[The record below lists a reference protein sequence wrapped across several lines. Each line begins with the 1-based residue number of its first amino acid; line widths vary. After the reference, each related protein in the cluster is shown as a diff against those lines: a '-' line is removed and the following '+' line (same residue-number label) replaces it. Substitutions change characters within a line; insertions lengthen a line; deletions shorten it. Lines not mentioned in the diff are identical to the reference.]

1 MAVGGDA
8 AGSVVARTARGDG
21 LRAAAPRSHPRDGA
35 SRGTSATTVARPARS
50 SALARLEPDMS
61 TTYRSL
67 LLFGPPGVGKGTQGA
82 RLGAEA
88 GYVHL
93 ATGDI
98 FRSLDK
104 QTPEGQ
110 EFLKYSTQGLLVPD
124 ELTMRIWASH
134 VKKMIA
140 GGQYDPER
148 DVLVLDG
155 MPRSLEQAK
164 ALEDHIEPLGI
175 LSLVVPDED
184 EMVRRILKRGEAS
197 GRPDD
202 LDEATIRRRFDEYR
216 EKTAPVLAHYD
227 PALVHEIDGMGT
239 IDEVFVRVKEAADKS
254 RAGFLTEA

>member
-1 MAVGGDA
+1 M
-8 AGSVVARTARGDG
+8 T
-21 LRAAAPRSHPRDGA
+21 
-35 SRGTSATTVARPARS
+35 
-50 SALARLEPDMS
+50 

-104 QTPEGQ
+104 ETPEGQ
-110 EFLKYSTQGLLVPD
+110 EFVKYSSQGLLVPD
-124 ELTMRIWASH
+124 ELTMRIWAAH

-140 GGQYDPER
+140 SGAFNPLT

-155 MPRSLEQAK
+155 MPRSIEQARD
-164 ALEDHIEPLGI
+164 LEPHIEVLGI

-184 EMVRRILKRGEAS
+184 EMVRRIMKRGESS
-197 GRPDD
+197 GRADD
-202 LDEATIRRRFDEYR
+202 LDEATIRRRFVEYH

-227 PALVHEIDGMGT
+227 AALVHEIDGMGT
-239 IDEVFVRVKEAADKS
+239 IDEVFERVKTAADRA
-254 RAGFLTEA
+254 RAGFLTGA